1 MGNMEEIK
9 IYCPDIECGS
19 CIKLIERHISKI
31 NGVEKISFSKDSLD
45 VAYNKKL
52 VSPHQISESI
62 RQLGFRADFVP
73 FSRKTFRERW
83 RDFKEN
89 KIKYEIEY
97 KMLKY
102 SLYALILLA
111 ALELAAF
118 FLFFRNNRLID
129 KNLLWIFYLDLA
141 VVSIGAAIWHL
152 NSYRREV
159 TTMIGMMVG
168 MTFGMQTG
176 LMIGTIIGATNGMFT
191 GSMAGMI
198 FGVAVG
204 WFNGKCCG
212 IMGILEGAM
221 AGVMSG
227 TMGAM
232 IGVML
237 SIDRILVFMPFFMAI
252 NLIIMWGFSYMLFE
266 ETVEDNPKIEKKKIS
281 FLKMFSYCFIALV
294 LLVLIIVYAPRSGI
308 ASVI

>member
-1 MGNMEEIK
+1 MKEIK

-19 CIKLIERHISKI
+19 CIKLIDRRISKI
-31 NGVEKISFSKDSLD
+31 SGVEKISFSKDSLD
-45 VAYNKKL
+45 VSYNEEL
-52 VSPHQISESI
+52 VSPHQVSESI
-62 RQLGFRADFVP
+62 KQLGFRADFVP
-73 FSRKTFRERW
+73 FSRKTFSERW

-102 SLYALILLA
+102 GFYAMILLA
-111 ALELAAF
+111 VLELGTF
-118 FLFFRNNRLID
+118 FLFFRNNQLIG

-152 NSYRREV
+152 NSYRQDA
-159 TTMIGMMVG
+159 TIMIGMMIG

-191 GSMAGMI
+191 GTMSGMF

-212 IMGILEGAM
+212 IMGVLEGAM

-237 SIDRILVFMPFFMAI
+237 SVDRILVFMPFFMAI

-266 ETVEDNPKIEKKKIS
+266 EMVEDNPKIEKKKIS
-281 FLKMFSYCFIALV
+281 FLELFSYCFIALV
-294 LLVLIIVYAPRSGI
+294 LLVLIIIYAPKSGI
-308 ASVI
+308 ARIA